1 MSKIKYNALHLVRA
15 GIIATALAAAP
26 GGRAQEQ
33 APEQPQ
39 DQDWNAHIQ
48 NTDIGQ
54 GDTGFPAKYSGQH
67 SLKSKGEIKETV
79 SLDFFGG
86 VRLWDG
92 AELHADGLLWQ
103 GYGLSHT
110 FGIVA
115 FPNGDAY
122 KAGTQTPNLMFSHL
136 FLRQI
141 IGLGGEQEQIAD
153 DQFNLASTQDIS
165 RLTLTFGRMSYL
177 DVFDQNSYAHD
188 PHTQFMNWAL
198 MGNLAWDYGQD
209 TVGYGT
215 GFTAELNQ
223 PGWALRYGF
232 FMMPQYQNAG
242 NAGSGDGGE
251 DEFLTWPARGH
262 FAPFTKSWSMATEA
276 EKRWSIDD
284 HPGALRLLAWL
295 NEANMDTYRAAT
307 AILLAN
313 GPDADISSAQ
323 AYRYAHGFGLNW
335 EQELAQ
341 GIGVFSRLGW
351 NDGNTQALE
360 FSDANWTTS
369 LGVSVKGG
377 AWDRPDDTF
386 GLAGVISGISAD
398 NRKFLAAGGLG
409 IEDGDGNL
417 TYGNERVLETYY
429 DFRIIQGVHGAFDY
443 QYIVNPAFNR
453 DRGPVSVFAVR
464 LHSEF

>member
-1 MSKIKYNALHLVRA
+1 MSKIKYNALFLVRA
-15 GIIATALAAAP
+15 GIISTALAAAP
-26 GGRAQEQ
+26 GGRA
-33 APEQPQ
+33 Q

-48 NTDIGQ
+48 NTDIAQ
-54 GDTGFPAKYSGQH
+54 GDSGFPANYSGQH

-86 VRLWDG
+86 VRLWNG

-110 FGIVA
+110 FGMVA

-136 FLRQI
+136 FLRQT
-141 IGLGGEQEQIAD
+141 IGLGGEQEQVAD
-153 DQFNLASTQDIS
+153 DPLNLASTQDIS
-165 RLTLTFGRMSYL
+165 RVTLTLGRMSYL

-223 PGWALRYGF
+223 KDWALRYGF

-251 DEFLTWPARGH
+251 DEFLTWPARGR

-276 EKRWSIDD
+276 EKRWAIDD

-295 NEANMDTYRAAT
+295 NEANMDSYRAAT
-307 AILLAN
+307 AILLAD

-335 EQELAQ
+335 EQELVQ

-351 NDGNTQALE
+351 NDGQTQALE
-360 FSDANWTTS
+360 FSDANWTVS
-369 LGVSVKGG
+369 AGLSVKGG
-377 AWDRPDDTF
+377 AWDRPDDGF

-409 IEDGDGNL
+409 IEDGDGTL
-417 TYGNERVLETYY
+417 TYGSERVLETNY
-429 DFRIIQGVHGAFDY
+429 DFRIVQGVHGAFDY
-443 QYIVNPAFNR
+443 QYIVHPAFNR
-453 DRGPVSVFAVR
+453 DRGPVSAFAVR